1 MKRVSF
7 TFLVRLGLKS
17 LHGEVF
23 EIIGSL
29 FTNKHHEEDPIKS
42 LSDKLITNN
51 LVKHFKLTIHET
63 QFMPQNTLTI
73 GILAHVDAGK
83 TSLTECLLYTAGA
96 TKNRGSVDKGSAITD
111 GLAMEKSRGISIKAS
126 TVDFVWRDTQINI
139 VDTPG
144 HIDFSAEVDRALSVL
159 DMVVLV
165 VSAVEGV
172 QAHTLNLWGSI
183 QERELPVLV
192 FINKIDR
199 AGADL
204 EQVFKDFEKDL
215 GAQLFCLNYG
225 DNSDSEHPRVVSFE
239 NSHPYLDTP
248 LLDKSFEN
256 LAELDEGFLEDYLE
270 GKMNDLSAIY
280 RKATLQ
286 IQAQALVGV
295 LYGSAKMDIGI
306 EPLLTTITTL
316 FSPKNIA
323 ESEPV
328 AKVFKVEYDAKLG
341 RLAYVRLYSGHLKNK
356 DTIWSQNLQRDLKIN
371 QIFQRKL
378 GKIESTGVLA
388 ANEMGM
394 MTTSEIVLAGDVLG
408 ATKFT
413 DDFNTISQAVLS
425 VQAVAQAEKDYQ
437 KLGEA
442 LEILNIED
450 PLLAFQ
456 WYKEEREFHLK
467 ILGPI
472 QTEVLIDSLINRFG
486 IAADFLPP
494 TVIYKE
500 TPKQAAKGF
509 VRYWM
514 PKPCWAIMTFL
525 IEPGSLGSGVTFT
538 SKVRTSDISVK
549 YQNEVKRAVPW
560 SLRQGI
566 KGWEVTDIKIT
577 LLNGEEHTMHSNPGD
592 FLLATPMGI
601 LRGIEAADTD
611 LLEPMY
617 AFQIKA
623 NQTLLGAVASDLN
636 QMNAQIN
643 SPRFEGDFFTLTGR
657 VAVAQAMDY
666 GIKFS
671 ATTSGKG
678 RLKLTLDGY
687 EKTTTSTEKLRTYKG
702 VSPLDEAQWILH
714 NRGAFKAEE
723 RKR

>member
-1 MKRVSF
+1 MP
-7 TFLVRLGLKS
+7 KS
-17 LHGEVF
+17 
-23 EIIGSL
+23 I
-29 FTNKHHEEDPIKS
+29 
-42 LSDKLITNN
+42 
-51 LVKHFKLTIHET
+51 
-63 QFMPQNTLTI
+63 LTI

-83 TSLTECLLYTAGA
+83 TSITECLLYTAGA

-111 GLAMEKSRGISIKAS
+111 GLAMEKSRGISIKTA
-126 TVDFVWRDTQINI
+126 TVDFVWQDIQINI

-172 QAHTLNLWGSI
+172 QAHTLNLWESI
-183 QERELPVLV
+183 RERQLPVLV
-192 FINKIDR
+192 FMNKIDR

-204 EQVFKDFEKDL
+204 EQVFNDFEKDL
-215 GAQLFCLNYG
+215 GAALFALNYG
-225 DNSDSEHPRVVSFE
+225 NNSDPDKPEVIDF
-239 NSHPYLDTP
+239 NNIQPYINTP
-248 LLDKSFEN
+248 IVEKSLEN
-256 LAELDEGFLEDYLE
+256 LAELDEHFLEAYLE
-270 GKMNDLSAIY
+270 GTIDDLAGIY
-280 RKATLQ
+280 KKATTQ
-286 IQAQALVGV
+286 IQAQQLVG
-295 LYGSAKMDIGI
+295 LLFGSAKLDLGI
-306 EPLLTTITTL
+306 EPLLNSITNLIVTK
-316 FSPKNIA
+316 SIEEK
-323 ESEPV
+323 EPV
-328 AKVFKVEYDAKLG
+328 AKVFKVEYNAKFG
-341 RLAYVRLYSGHLKNK
+341 RLAHARLYSGDLKNK
-356 DTIWSQNLQRDLKIN
+356 DTIWSQNLQREVKVN

-378 GKIESTGVLA
+378 GKIEPVGQLA
-388 ANEMGM
+388 QNEFGM

-408 ATKFT
+408 RTKFV
-413 DDFNTISQAVLS
+413 DEFNTISQAVLS
-425 VQAVAQAEKDYQ
+425 VQALAQEEKDYQ
-437 KLGEA
+437 KLGEG

-450 PLLAFQ
+450 PQLEFQ

-472 QTEVLIDSLINRFG
+472 QTEVLKDSLVNRFD

-500 TPKQAAKGF
+500 TPKQSAEGY

-514 PKPCWAIMTFL
+514 PKPCWAIMIFL
-525 IEPGSLGSGVTFT
+525 IEPAPLGSGVTFI
-538 SKVRTSDISVK
+538 SKVRTSDVSVK

-601 LRGIEAADTD
+601 LRGLEAADTD

-643 SPRFEGDFFTLTGR
+643 TPSFVGAFFTLTGR
-657 VAVAQAMDY
+657 VSVAKAMDY

-687 EKTTTSTEKLRTYKG
+687 EKTTTSADKIRSYKG
-702 VSPLDEAQWILH
+702 VSPLDESQWILH
-714 NRGAFKAEE
+714 NRGAFKADE
-723 RKR
+723 RRR